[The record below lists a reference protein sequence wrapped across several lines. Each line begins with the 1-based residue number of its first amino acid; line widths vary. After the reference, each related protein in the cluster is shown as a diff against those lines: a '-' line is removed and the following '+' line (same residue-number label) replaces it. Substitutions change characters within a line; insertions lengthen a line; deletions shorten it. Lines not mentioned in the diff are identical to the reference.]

1 MPFSLAEHVSLN
13 LSPDALQTK
22 AREVLQQLGYPDQPA
37 DRAWWFRTDDEYL
50 QRVNGLRPREAAD
63 ELRNAVPGPMRFC
76 YRQSPAPLVPAGV
89 FRMFGVSVLGQVTA
103 TDPPLEVGDAYLEL
117 DPGGR
122 LAALQLKPAAYGSPQ
137 PSSGVD
143 WGTLFDVAKLGPPDT
158 FAQVVPQ
165 WWPGSGVDVREA
177 REGVYSGQKIRV
189 EAAARAGRPIFFRL
203 IPPWTAPPEP
213 PGTVSGRAQL
223 LGSLFMTSTGLLGW
237 GSLIVL
243 AVLARRNLRLGR
255 ADRTGARRLAVGAT
269 VAQTLSAVLVAH
281 TPFGGAV
288 DGLPQGLF
296 FGLLAWLFYVGFEPA
311 MRRTWPR
318 LLIASIRLLDGRW
331 RDPLVGRAVLPGV
344 LVGLAVALPWSLA
357 LTRLLDLPGGGPT
370 DVPFVLPVG
379 GLAAFVGDLVF
390 TLAWTLQVTL
400 LVVGILLVVR
410 LLARRTDV
418 TVMIVVA
425 LFVGWNYM
433 MLLGGRPASISAWLL
448 LVPVVL
454 YSLLFVWVFW
464 RHGALAFFTSWF
476 VTNLAGYAPWTL
488 DMSRWYAWRQWFVVA
503 AIVALAVWG
512 FRNVLGRQSAFPT
525 GALDG

>member
-1 MPFSLAEHVSLN
+1 
-13 LSPDALQTK
+13 
-22 AREVLQQLGYPDQPA
+22 
-37 DRAWWFRTDDEYL
+37 
-50 QRVNGLRPREAAD
+50 
-63 ELRNAVPGPMRFC
+63 
-76 YRQSPAPLVPAGV
+76 
-89 FRMFGVSVLGQVTA
+89 
-103 TDPPLEVGDAYLEL
+103 
-117 DPGGR
+117 
-122 LAALQLKPAAYGSPQ
+122 
-137 PSSGVD
+137 
-143 WGTLFDVAKLGPPDT
+143 
-158 FAQVVPQ
+158 
-165 WWPGSGVDVREA
+165 
-177 REGVYSGQKIRV
+177 
-189 EAAARAGRPIFFRL
+189 
-203 IPPWTAPPEP
+203 
-213 PGTVSGRAQL
+213 
-223 LGSLFMTSTGLLGW
+223 MTSTGLLGW

-269 VAQTLSAVLVAH
+269 VAQTLSAVGRPHALRRRGRRSAAGPVLWSARVA
-281 TPFGGAV
+281 V
-288 DGLPQGLF
+288 LR
-296 FGLLAWLFYVGFEPA
+296 WFEPA

-425 LFVGWNYM
+425 LFVGWNYT
-433 MLLGGRPASISAWLL
+433 MLLGVDRPASVRGCCSCPSRCTASCSCGCSGERSARILYQPGSSPASR
-448 LVPVVL
+448 VMRPGHSTCPVGTRGGNGA
-454 YSLLFVWVFW
+454 SW
-464 RHGALAFFTSWF
+464 R
-476 VTNLAGYAPWTL
+476 P
-488 DMSRWYAWRQWFVVA
+488 R
-503 AIVALAVWG
+503 ALAVWG

>member
-1 MPFSLAEHVSLN
+1 M
-13 LSPDALQTK
+13 
-22 AREVLQQLGYPDQPA
+22 
-37 DRAWWFRTDDEYL
+37 
-50 QRVNGLRPREAAD
+50 
-63 ELRNAVPGPMRFC
+63 
-76 YRQSPAPLVPAGV
+76 
-89 FRMFGVSVLGQVTA
+89 
-103 TDPPLEVGDAYLEL
+103 
-117 DPGGR
+117 
-122 LAALQLKPAAYGSPQ
+122 QLKPAAYGSPQ
-137 PSSGVD
+137 PASGVD
-143 WGTLFDVAKLGPPDT
+143 WETLFDVAKLGPPDT

-269 VAQTLSAVLVAH
+269 VAQTLSAVLIAH

-296 FGLLAWLFYVGFEPA
+296 FGLLAWLFYVGFEPT

-503 AIVALAVWG
+503 LIVALAVWG